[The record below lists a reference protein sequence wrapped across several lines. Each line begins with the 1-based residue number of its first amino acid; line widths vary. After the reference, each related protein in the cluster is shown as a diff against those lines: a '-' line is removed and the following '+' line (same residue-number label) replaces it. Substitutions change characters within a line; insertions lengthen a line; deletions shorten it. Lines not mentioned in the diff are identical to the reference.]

1 MGRMTGK
8 VAVVTGTSRGLGK
21 AIADLFAAEGA
32 RVITASRSEG
42 TDIAM
47 ENDVRKLFA
56 RATEMGRLD
65 VLVNNAGLF
74 TPRKPL
80 VDVTLEEWEASI
92 RTNLTGVFLCMREA
106 LRIMIPRKEGLILN
120 VSSGVSTRAAPTWGP
135 YAAAKW
141 GVEGLTKLAAEEAKE
156 SGVRMAAVN
165 PSRTRTPMRAAAYP
179 EEDPSTVKT
188 PEATARYYLALA
200 VGEVAFETGASLDY
214 EEGY

>member
-1 MGRMTGK
+1 MGRMTGR

-21 AIADLFAAEGA
+21 AIADLFVAEGA

-42 TDIAM
+42 IDISA

-56 RATEMGRLD
+56 RATEAGQLD

-106 LRIMIPRKEGLILN
+106 LRIMIPQKNGMILN

-135 YAAAKW
+135 YATAKW

-179 EEDPSTVKT
+179 DEDPSTVKT
-188 PEATARYYLALA
+188 PEETARYYLALA
-200 VGEVAFETGASLDY
+200 TGDVEFETGASLDY
-214 EEGY
+214 QEGY

>member
-1 MGRMTGK
+1 MGRMTGQ

-21 AIADLFAAEGA
+21 AIADLFVAEGA
-32 RVITASRSEG
+32 RVITASRKEG
-42 TDIAM
+42 IDISV
-47 ENDVRKLFA
+47 EDDVRRLFA
-56 RATEMGRLD
+56 RATEAGRLH
-65 VLVNNAGLF
+65 VVVNNAGLF

-106 LRIMIPRKEGLILN
+106 LRIMMPQKEGLILN

-179 EEDPSTVKT
+179 EEDPATVKT
-188 PEATARYYLALA
+188 SEETARYFLALA
-200 VGEVAFETGASLDY
+200 VGDVAFGTGASLDY
-214 EEGY
+214 QEGY